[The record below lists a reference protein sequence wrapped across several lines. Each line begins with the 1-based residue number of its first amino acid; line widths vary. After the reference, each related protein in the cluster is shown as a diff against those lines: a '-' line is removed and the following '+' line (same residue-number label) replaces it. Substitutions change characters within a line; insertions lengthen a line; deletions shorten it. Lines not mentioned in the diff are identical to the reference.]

1 MEIPLCPYDSCRLLA
16 INLYGYVEKAFT
28 KEAYLNIEK
37 LKQHVIYAQR
47 VMDDIVDLELEKISA
62 IIKKIEDNNEPDDIK
77 YTELNLWKKIYNMGK
92 NGRRTGLGITAE
104 GDMLASLGFIY
115 GTTEATKFA
124 VSVHKIIAQESYR
137 SSCIMSKERGS
148 FPVYNFKKE
157 ADSVFINRLI
167 DSDHTLKDYL
177 AYGRRNI
184 ANLTIAPTGSTS
196 LLTQT
201 TSGIEPVFLPI
212 YKRRRKVN
220 KDDDGV
226 KVDFVDENGDSFEEY
241 IVFHHH
247 FKTWMKVNGYDTEKK
262 YSDEE
267 LKELV
272 KKSPYYKATSNDVD
286 WVEKVRMQ
294 GEIQKWV
301 DHSISVTVNLPNDI
315 PVQTISDIYMTAWE
329 SGCKGCTVYRDG
341 SRSGVLISASD
352 KPKGNKTEAFNYKRP
367 KSLHADILKFNNNKE
382 KWIAFVGVRGG
393 KPYEIFTGRIDND
406 DLNIPSSVKCGKI
419 IKRKVDGVG
428 YYDFEYKV
436 GDETRT
442 VKELS
447 RQFDKVYWNYA
458 KLISG
463 NLRHHMP
470 VEQVV
475 KLVQSLSFND
485 DVINSWKSGVVRALK
500 KYIVDGTKANGTKCQ
515 NCGNETV
522 IYQEGCLICTS
533 CGSSKCG

>member
-1 MEIPLCPYDSCRLLA
+1 MATNKFLVWMEA
-16 INLYGYVEKAFT
+16 
-28 KEAYLNIEK
+28 
-37 LKQHVIYAQR
+37 
-47 VMDDIVDLELEKISA
+47 
-62 IIKKIEDNNEPDDIK
+62 
-77 YTELNLWKKIYNMGK
+77 
-92 NGRRTGLGITAE
+92 
-104 GDMLASLGFIY
+104 
-115 GTTEATKFA
+115 
-124 VSVHKIIAQESYR
+124 
-137 SSCIMSKERGS
+137 
-148 FPVYNFKKE
+148 
-157 ADSVFINRLI
+157 
-167 DSDHTLKDYL
+167 
-177 AYGRRNI
+177 
-184 ANLTIAPTGSTS
+184 
-196 LLTQT
+196 
-201 TSGIEPVFLPI
+201 
-212 YKRRRKVN
+212 
-220 KDDDGV
+220 
-226 KVDFVDENGDSFEEY
+226 
-241 IVFHHH
+241 
-247 FKTWMKVNGYDTEKK
+247 NGYDISKK
-262 YSDEE
+262 YSQAEID
-267 LKELV
+267 ELV
-272 KKSPYYKATSNDVD
+272 CKSPYYKATSNDID

-294 GEIQKWV
+294 GAVQKWV
-301 DHSISVTVNLPNDI
+301 DHSISVTVNLPNDVI
-315 PVQTISDIYMTAWE
+315 PELVSDVYMTAWE

-341 SRSGVLISASD
+341 SRNGVLISASD

-367 KSLHADILKFNNNKE
+367 KSLDADILKFSNNKE
-382 KWIAFVGVRGG
+382 KWIAFVGVRDG

-406 DLNIPSSVKCGKI
+406 DLNIPSNIKGGKI